1 MNIFLYHII
10 NLNPSTPS
18 QTRQINPILYELL
31 EFDMFFELRSRQFI
45 QRGTCLVT
53 IVTEVESLWEVSY
66 EDLEDI
72 HSLVASMLHILE

>member
-10 NLNPSTPS
+10 NLNPSTPP
-18 QTRQINPILYELL
+18 QTRQINPILEFLEL
-31 EFDMFFELRSRQFI
+31 ELRSRQFI
-45 QRGTCLVT
+45 QRRTCLVT

-72 HSLVASMLHILE
+72 HSLVASKLRILE